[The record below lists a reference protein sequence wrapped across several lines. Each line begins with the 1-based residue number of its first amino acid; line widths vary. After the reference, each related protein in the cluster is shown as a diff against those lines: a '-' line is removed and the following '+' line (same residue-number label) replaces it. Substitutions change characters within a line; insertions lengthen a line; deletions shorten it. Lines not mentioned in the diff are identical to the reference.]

1 MAKTSGYPYSSVAI
15 DTFMMGSYVSKY
27 GQRVRKVIPV
37 NLNLFQL
44 AILAS
49 VVHKQSSLFSLFENQ
64 CYWYA
69 SLIVD
74 AVIALGY
81 SGEHHCY
88 DRGGVRTMDRVYFP
102 NDYCV
107 PDLAGRWIEISIGK
121 VEHAVLSIVRER
133 FEEVREE
140 KINEVSRVSIMN
152 WHLLIPKRF

>member
-1 MAKTSGYPYSSVAI
+1 
-15 DTFMMGSYVSKY
+15 
-27 GQRVRKVIPV
+27 
-37 NLNLFQL
+37 
-44 AILAS
+44 
-49 VVHKQSSLFSLFENQ
+49 
-64 CYWYA
+64 
-69 SLIVD
+69 
-74 AVIALGY
+74 
-81 SGEHHCY
+81 
-88 DRGGVRTMDRVYFP
+88 MDRVYFP